1 VQLGTEEKCP
11 RSGTVAEDTALSH
24 REACLSARMRIS
36 CRCEVERFFCEWQR
50 SEAEASIPMKKED
63 RVAALTRE
71 LSSDGKVDDGA
82 YYRAYFQLFN
92 DQQYYEA
99 HDVLEQL
106 WLRAPEP
113 EIQFYKGL
121 IQLAGAFAH
130 LQKQFRRPTHP
141 TDGRRLRPAWRL
153 FKLAHKNLVTF
164 CPTFHG
170 FRVEQAIALS
180 DITVGQLEQSH
191 FAENPWSPDSAP
203 KLEQPVGFEIE
214 RDGSSQ
220 TK

>member
-1 VQLGTEEKCP
+1 VT
-11 RSGTVAEDTALSH
+11 RSLP
-24 REACLSARMRIS
+24 CLSGQKRIS
-36 CRCEVERFFCEWQR
+36 CPGEVDRVSCHGREHPSR
-50 SEAEASIPMKKED
+50 SETMKKED
-63 RVAALTRE
+63 RVAAFTRE

-92 DQQYYEA
+92 DQQYYGA

-106 WLRAPEP
+106 WLRALEP

-121 IQLAGAFAH
+121 IQLAGAFVH

-153 FKLAHKNLVTF
+153 FKLAHKNLITF
-164 CPTFHG
+164 SPVFHG
-170 FRVEQAIALS
+170 FRVEQAIKLAEL
-180 DITVGQLEQSH
+180 TVGQLEQSQ
-191 FAENPWSPDSAP
+191 FDKNPWSPDFAP

-214 RDGSSQ
+214 RGGSSQ

>member
-1 VQLGTEEKCP
+1 
-11 RSGTVAEDTALSH
+11 
-24 REACLSARMRIS
+24 
-36 CRCEVERFFCEWQR
+36 
-50 SEAEASIPMKKED
+50 MKKED
-63 RVAALTRE
+63 RVAAFTRE
-71 LSSDGKVDDGA
+71 LSSDGKVDDRA

-106 WLRAPEP
+106 WLKALEP

-121 IQLAGAFAH
+121 IQLAGAFVH

-153 FKLAHKNLVTF
+153 FKLAHKNLITF
-164 CPTFHG
+164 SPAFHG
-170 FRVEQAIALS
+170 LRVEQTIKL
-180 DITVGQLEQSH
+180 IELTVEQLEQSH
-191 FAENPWSPDSAP
+191 FAKNPWSPDFAP

-214 RDGSSQ
+214 RGGSSQ

>member
-1 VQLGTEEKCP
+1 MTRMLATAGRTGI
-11 RSGTVAEDTALSH
+11 RSLP
-24 REACLSARMRIS
+24 CLSGQKRIS
-36 CRCEVERFFCEWQR
+36 CPGEVERVSCDDREHPAE
-50 SEAEASIPMKKED
+50 SETMKKED
-63 RVAALTRE
+63 RVAAFTRE
-71 LSSDGKVDDGA
+71 LSSNGKIDDRA

-92 DQQYYEA
+92 DQRYYEA

-106 WLRAPEP
+106 WLRALEP

-121 IQLAGAFAH
+121 IQLAGAFVH

-153 FKLAHKNLVTF
+153 FKLAHKNLITF
-164 CPTFHG
+164 SPVFHG
-170 FRVEQAIALS
+170 FRVEQAIKLAEL
-180 DITVGQLEQSH
+180 TVGQLEQAH
-191 FAENPWSPDSAP
+191 FAKNPWSPDFAP

-214 RDGSSQ
+214 PGGSSQ

>member
-1 VQLGTEEKCP
+1 
-11 RSGTVAEDTALSH
+11 
-24 REACLSARMRIS
+24 MN
-36 CRCEVERFFCEWQR
+36 
-50 SEAEASIPMKKED
+50 KED
-63 RVAALTRE
+63 RVAAFTRE
-71 LSSDGKVDDGA
+71 LSSDGKVDDRA

-106 WLRAPEP
+106 WLKALEP
-113 EIQFYKGL
+113 DIQFYKGL
-121 IQLAGAFAH
+121 IQLAGAFVH

-153 FKLAHKNLVTF
+153 FKLAHKNLATF

-170 FRVEQAIALS
+170 FRVDQAIALA
-180 DITVGQLEQSH
+180 DFTIGQLAPFH
-191 FAENPWSPDSAP
+191 VAKNPWSPASAP
-203 KLEQPVGFEIE
+203 KLEQPVGLEIE
-214 RDGSSQ
+214 RGGSSQ

>member
-1 VQLGTEEKCP
+1 MSDQLVVATEH
-11 RSGTVAEDTALSH
+11 SALLR
-24 REACLSARMRIS
+24 REACLSSRKQIS
-36 CRCEVERFFCEWQR
+36 CHGKVERVSCDGGRPSR
-50 SEAEASIPMKKED
+50 SETMKKED
-63 RVAALTRE
+63 RVAAFTRE
-71 LSSDGKVDDGA
+71 LSSDGKVDDRA
-82 YYRAYFQLFN
+82 YYHAYFQLFN

-106 WLRAPEP
+106 WLKALEP

-121 IQLAGAFAH
+121 IQLAGAFVH

-153 FKLAHKNLVTF
+153 FKLAHKNLITF
-164 CPTFHG
+164 SPAFHG
-170 FRVEQAIALS
+170 LRVEQTIKL
-180 DITVGQLEQSH
+180 IELTVQQLEQSH
-191 FAENPWSPDSAP
+191 FAKNPWSPDFAP

-214 RDGSSQ
+214 RGGSSQ